1 MQLHWK
7 TRQRWIAISAAA
19 VLAAGAVGFF
29 GGRWW
34 TEHKYPMLQD
44 PAFVNLDYTYREI
57 MSDYLNGARSSDLI
71 HGAASG
77 MAESLNDPYSVY
89 YAGEQG
95 ESYVQ
100 RYEDHIVGIG
110 VEIREEDGEFVINAA
125 YKGAPAD
132 KAGLLKDDIIVAVDG
147 ELLKGRTLNDL
158 VKMTRGE
165 EGTKVKVTVRRAGLA
180 EPFDVTLVR
189 EPVPIHT
196 VSSELLPGGIGS
208 VQISRFAENTDRE
221 FDKAVDEL
229 LQKGMKGLL
238 LDLRA
243 NPGGLVNP
251 TIAIASRLI
260 PKDKVILQVVSK
272 NGSKEHTYRSEQ
284 KAPWTLPITVLID
297 ESSASSAEV
306 LAAALRDSAGAKLVG
321 MKSFGKGVVQTFSQL
336 PDGSVLKLTESQWR
350 TPSGKWI
357 HEQGIEPDLKV
368 EMPAY
373 ARLAVLPTDK
383 VLKEGSFGQDVKTA
397 EQMLS
402 AVGYDPGNPEGIYDA
417 DTTAAVE
424 QFQRDERLTPNGTLS
439 GRTTFKLMDRLRGK
453 LAEEDPQS
461 KAAIESLRDQL
472 QQQ

>member
-7 TRQRWIAISAAA
+7 TRQRWIALSTAA
-19 VLAAGAVGFF
+19 VLAAGAIGFF

-34 TEHKYPMLQD
+34 TEHRYPMLQD
-44 PAFVNLDYTYREI
+44 PAFANLDYTYREI
-57 MSDYLNGARSSDLI
+57 MDDYLNGARSSDLI

-110 VEIREEDGEFVINAA
+110 VEIREEDGDFVINAA

-132 KAGLLKDDIIVAVDG
+132 KAGLLKDDVIVSVDG
-147 ELLKGRTLNDL
+147 ELLRGRTLNDL

-165 EGTKVKVTVRRAGLA
+165 EGTKVKVTIMRAGLA

-189 EPVPIHT
+189 EPIPIHT
-196 VSSELLPGGIGS
+196 VSSAMLEGDIGK
-208 VQISRFAENTDRE
+208 VQISRFSENTDKE

-229 LQKGMKGLL
+229 MKQGMKGLL

-251 TIAIASRLI
+251 TIAIASRLL

-284 KAPWTLPITVLID
+284 KKPWTLPITVLID

-321 MKSFGKGVVQTFSQL
+321 KKTFGKGVVQTFTQL
-336 PDGSVLKLTESQWR
+336 SDGSVLKLTESQWR
-350 TPSGKWI
+350 TASGKWI
-357 HEQGIEPDLKV
+357 HQQGIEPDVAV
-368 EMPAY
+368 EMPSY
-373 ARLAVLPTDK
+373 ARLPMLPTDK
-383 VLKEGSFGQDVKTA
+383 VLKEGAFGQDVKTA
-397 EQMLS
+397 EEMLA
-402 AVGYDPGNPEGIYDA
+402 AVGYDPGKPEGIFDA
-417 DTTAAVE
+417 ATAEAVE
-424 QFQRDERLTPNGTLS
+424 RLQRDERLTPDGNLG
-439 GRTTFKLMDRLRGK
+439 GRTTFKLMDRLRSK
-453 LAEEDPQS
+453 LAEEDPQM
-461 KAAIESLRDQL
+461 KKAIETLRTQMKP
-472 QQQ
+472 